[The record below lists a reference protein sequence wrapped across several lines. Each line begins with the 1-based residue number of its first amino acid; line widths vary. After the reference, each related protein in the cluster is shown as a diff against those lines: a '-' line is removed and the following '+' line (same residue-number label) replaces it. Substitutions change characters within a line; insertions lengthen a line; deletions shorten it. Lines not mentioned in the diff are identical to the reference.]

1 MLRKQSLSLDYGKNG
16 KRGQRQYQ
24 KISIGLPEHTIGVS
38 CLTSHEERCI
48 LLLSG
53 IEVGTPRATVRRY
66 RLLPCAKQRSRK
78 VRQRA
83 GTFWLLSFLIGDC
96 KQAVRFDSIC
106 ILAREHVMFPCF
118 FFRRRY
124 GNKCDYLL
132 SFWFAIIMARTFKGR
147 PNRLIKPSASLWLYS
162 SPVVKLAMDS
172 LYRL

>member
-1 MLRKQSLSLDYGKNG
+1 MLLKQSLSLDYGKNG

-106 ILAREHVMFPCF
+106 ILAREHVMFPRFSFVEDMETNVIIC
-118 FFRRRY
+118 Y
-124 GNKCDYLL
+124 PSGLPSSWHVLL
-132 SFWFAIIMARTFKGR
+132 RADRT
-147 PNRLIKPSASLWLYS
+147 
-162 SPVVKLAMDS
+162 D
-172 LYRL
+172 

>member
-1 MLRKQSLSLDYGKNG
+1 MLLKQSLSLDYGKNG

-118 FFRRRY
+118 SFVEDMETNVIICY
-124 GNKCDYLL
+124 PSGLPSSWHVLL
-132 SFWFAIIMARTFKGR
+132 RADRT
-147 PNRLIKPSASLWLYS
+147 
-162 SPVVKLAMDS
+162 D
-172 LYRL
+172 

>member
-1 MLRKQSLSLDYGKNG
+1 MLLKQSLSLDYGKNG

-106 ILAREHVMFPCF
+106 ILAREHCMFPRFSFVEDMETNVIIC
-118 FFRRRY
+118 Y
-124 GNKCDYLL
+124 PSGLPSSWHVLL
-132 SFWFAIIMARTFKGR
+132 RADRT
-147 PNRLIKPSASLWLYS
+147 
-162 SPVVKLAMDS
+162 D
-172 LYRL
+172 